1 MRQSRH
7 WSLLAAAV
15 ALSMGLTACGS
26 SANDSAAGTETE
38 SAPLALETESQPPA
52 SEETL
57 APAEE
62 PSAAFDMVSAVNA
75 YASTIPDG
83 FFNVGDITAFK
94 DALTVEGTVLIDVR
108 EPSEYADGHIP
119 GAVNIPIRALADN
132 LDKIPTDRPVF
143 VYCASGW
150 RAGIATSSLH
160 LMGYDN
166 VLAYG
171 PSYKGWT
178 EAGETVET
186 TENVAE
192 SVGQP
197 TGLQPELVTA
207 VGDFLRTIPDGFYG
221 NSVDQVKEA
230 IAAGAV
236 IVDVREPSEYDE
248 GHIADALNV
257 PVRTVAAGAVEV
269 PTDVN
274 TIVHCASGWRAS
286 LALPMYHVLG
296 YSSMSAFPGSYKA
309 WTAAGEPVVTA

>member
-15 ALSMGLTACGS
+15 TLSMGLTACGN
-26 SANDSAAGTETE
+26 ANDTAAGTETE
-38 SAPLALETESQPPA
+38 SAPLALESQSQPA
-52 SEETL
+52 TSEETPTSE
-57 APAEE
+57 APAAE
-62 PSAAFDMVSAVNA
+62 FDMVSAVNA
-75 YASTIPDG
+75 FASTIPDG

-94 DALTVEGTVLIDVR
+94 DALTVDGTVLIDIR
-108 EPSEYADGHIP
+108 EPSDYAEGHIP
-119 GAVNIPIRALADN
+119 GAVNIPIRTIPDN

-150 RAGIATSSLH
+150 RAGMATSSLR

-171 PSYKGWT
+171 PSMKGWT
-178 EAGETVET
+178 DAGEPVET
-186 TENVAE
+186 DENVAE
-192 SVGQP
+192 TVGEPQ
-197 TGLQPELVTA
+197 GLQPELVAA
-207 VGDFLRTIPDGFYG
+207 VGDFLRTLPDGFYG
-221 NSVDQVKEA
+221 NSLDQVKEA

-236 IVDVREPSEYDE
+236 IVDVREPKEFGE

-274 TIVHCASGWRAS
+274 VIVHCASGWRAS
-286 LALPMYHVLG
+286 LALPMYHALG
-296 YSSMSAFPGSYKA
+296 YTNMSAFPGSYKA
-309 WTAAGEPVVTA
+309 WTEAGEPVTT